1 MSGYELRQIIGRS
14 VGNFW
19 SESYGQIYP
28 MLRRLADEGWIRRR
42 PDEGAGKRAR
52 HIHEI
57 TTHGREALR
66 DWLCAPATETP
77 PRVELLLKLFF
88 GGEVPL
94 SVTTAHVEAA
104 RARTADALDH
114 YRTIAE
120 DLVRDHAGD
129 PQTPFWTLTVEY
141 GLEATRARLEW
152 CDRAL
157 DELRRLAES
166 DEDGPRPAEAG
177 WERPENLQPE
187 EKT

>member
-1 MSGYELRQIIGRS
+1 MSGYELRQIIARS

-28 MLRRLADEGWIRRR
+28 MLRRLAEAGWIRSR
-42 PDEGAGKRAR
+42 PDEDAGKRAR

-104 RARTADALDH
+104 RARTADTLAH

-120 DLVRDHAGD
+120 ELVRDHAGN
-129 PQTPFWTLTVEY
+129 PQTPFWILTVEY

-166 DEDGPRPAEAG
+166 DDDGPRPAETG
-177 WERPENLQPE
+177 GKRPENLQPE
-187 EKT
+187 EKI